1 MLGSDGIYYE
11 DLGNGKKGSK
21 IYADF
26 VGLTSL
32 FNSPIATVGDV
43 KGMIDKGGFDLSKN
57 EEDLY
62 ILAMM
67 ANNDNDPAKT
77 DAYLK
82 EQWGED
88 FDANYKT
95 YQVEDVY
102 AGKYHGKGEDKTAQ
116 ISKYLSKMIKDGHKE
131 REGCVVVDKELAELL
146 QMLMDKYTF
155 EDVDQSWLKL
165 CYYYDY
171 LGA

>member
-1 MLGSDGIYYE
+1 MTAAACGVII
-11 DLGNGKKGSK
+11 GN
-21 IYADF
+21 ADF
-26 VGLTSL
+26 VGVTSL
-32 FNSPIATVGDV
+32 FNTTIATIGKE
-43 KGMIDKGGFDLSKN
+43 KGMIDKGGFDFSKN

-62 ILAMM
+62 IIAMLQQ
-67 ANNDNDPAKT
+67 NGNDQSKT
-77 DAYLK
+77 TAYLK
-82 EQWGED
+82 EQWGEE
-88 FDANYKT
+88 FEANWDI

-102 AGKYHGKGEDKTAQ
+102 AGKYHGTGEDKTAA

-171 LGA
+171 LGPGRAGG